1 MSHQI
6 ALPPGTTT
14 PPEMVMA
21 SFQVKRLHVLVG
33 CVYRPPN
40 STQEYTNMVTSN
52 LLWTQQQHQ
61 DAVYLVGG
69 DFNLPDINW
78 EDQSISGHQNLVA
91 INNGYL
97 NCFQDLGLEQIVNF
111 PSRYN
116 PDRTLDLLLTHP
128 TV

>member
-1 MSHQI
+1 
-6 ALPPGTTT
+6 
-14 PPEMVMA
+14 
-21 SFQVKRLHVLVG
+21 
-33 CVYRPPN
+33 
-40 STQEYTNMVTSN
+40 MVTSN

-111 PSRYN
+111 PTRYN
-116 PDRTLDLLLTHP
+116 PDRTLDLLLTNRP
-128 TV
+128 SLI